1 MPHIERVLSCQ
12 FTHLKERIISFVV
25 GIVLQTGI
33 LEAGQGP
40 FSLELLLRTAELP
53 QEWQVVAEVAYQLR
67 VILEIQDW

>member
-1 MPHIERVLSCQ
+1 M
-12 FTHLKERIISFVV
+12 V

>member
-1 MPHIERVLSCQ
+1 M
-12 FTHLKERIISFVV
+12 V

-67 VILEIQDW
+67 LISRSKIGDRQLGAFNR